1 MKADAVFAITQT
13 PEMKDQ
19 GMYNVQLLKTRYGN
33 QRGQFV
39 TIGVNI
45 EKQRIFDLNNGQV
58 ASRTTNAVDGKNIDF
73 NTLGSTPFSSI
84 TGTSG
89 TSNAD
94 MSEVNK
100 SAF

>member
-1 MKADAVFAITQT
+1 
-13 PEMKDQ
+13 
-19 GMYNVQLLKTRYGN
+19 
-33 QRGQFV
+33 
-39 TIGVNI
+39 VNI